1 MTRTLV
7 PVLFLSLLAG
17 GCKKEE
23 SSALTGLAKGD
34 AGSAAT
40 TATASKDTGQTEEAA
55 PEAREEPVATPAR
68 ESLELL
74 SKKGAPE
81 VRSLRSERSNMYT
94 LFSTVEKEEA
104 DEVNA
109 IIKDVQALSWSDD
122 PEALRAAPAR
132 LAGLATR
139 ALDAA
144 KKLHELGEKQEM
156 AEVQAMM
163 KENEER
169 VAQKK
174 RPKHTE
180 VKIDKLQRKASYHI
194 KIGRY
199 LGLLARSL
207 LDEARVYA
215 TFGSLAMRQE
225 LRDLFTPMKGRELP
239 FEQTS
244 LAVQRLLY
252 ALNVEGVEQPSDD

>member
-1 MTRTLV
+1 MTRALV
-7 PVLFLSLLAG
+7 LVLFLSLLAC
-17 GCKKEE
+17 GCKKQE
-23 SSALTGLAKGD
+23 SSALAGLSKGD
-34 AGSAAT
+34 AAS
-40 TATASKDTGQTEEAA
+40 TATPEAVTKDAGPREEAA

-68 ESLELL
+68 ESLDLL
-74 SKKGAPE
+74 AKKGGPE

-94 LFSTVEKEEA
+94 LFSTVDKEDAGEINGI
-104 DEVNA
+104 V
-109 IIKDVQALSWSDD
+109 KDVQALEWRDD
-122 PEALRAAPAR
+122 PEALRAAPAQI
-132 LAGLATR
+132 AGLATR
-139 ALDAA
+139 ALDIA
-144 KKLHELGEKQEM
+144 KKLHELGDKQEM

-174 RPKHTE
+174 HPLHTA

-194 KIGRY
+194 KMGRY

-215 TFGSLAMRQE
+215 TFGSLAMRNE
-225 LRDLFTPMKGRELP
+225 LRDLFTPMKDRELP